1 MISKDNRKDCLLREK
16 DRSAASETI
25 CPYLKHVDSV
35 PTLTAEEELEAFR
48 TIASV
53 EDPSQRQA
61 ARAKVI
67 NANLRLVASIVRHYA
82 NHGLEMPDLI
92 QEGTLGLMQAVD
104 KFDYR
109 KGYRFSTYA
118 TWWIRQA
125 ASRAI
130 DEQSRTIRL
139 PVHVAECYLSMCRV
153 ERRLAELLGRDPTVE
168 EIASEMGITPRRA
181 RAIKD
186 AAQSTVPLDMKVGGG
201 DARLGDIMV
210 DTRNVSPSS
219 AAELALVREQVASA
233 LDSLGER
240 EREVIGYRFG
250 IADGNCRTLDEIGRI
265 FNVTRERV
273 RQIEGRALRALRRS
287 ARLRCLCGAEWGPV
301 GFRPRGTTRL

>member
-1 MISKDNRKDCLLREK
+1 MNDKAKRWDGCYLRHVEDTPLL
-16 DRSAASETI
+16 SEADEMET
-25 CPYLKHVDSV
+25 
-35 PTLTAEEELEAFR
+35 FR
-48 TIASV
+48 TIALT
-53 EDPSQRQA
+53 EDPAQRQA
-61 ARAKVI
+61 ARTKVI
-67 NANLRLVASIVRHYA
+67 NANLRLVVSIVRRYA

-139 PVHVAECYLSMCRV
+139 PVHVAECHLSMCRV

-168 EIASEMGITPRRA
+168 EVASEMGITPRRA
-181 RAIKD
+181 RAIKE
-186 AAQSTVPLDMKVGGG
+186 AAQNPVPLDMKVGDG
-201 DARLGDIMV
+201 DARLGDVMV
-210 DTRNVSPSS
+210 DTTNISPSN
-219 AAELALVREQVASA
+219 AAEMALVREQVASA

-250 IADGNCRTLDEIGRI
+250 LADGNCRTLDEIGRI

-273 RQIEGRALRALRRS
+273 RQIEGRALRALRSS
-287 ARLRCLCGAEWGPV
+287 ARLREIRRTLLWNCQ
-301 GFRPRGTTRL
+301 RTSTY